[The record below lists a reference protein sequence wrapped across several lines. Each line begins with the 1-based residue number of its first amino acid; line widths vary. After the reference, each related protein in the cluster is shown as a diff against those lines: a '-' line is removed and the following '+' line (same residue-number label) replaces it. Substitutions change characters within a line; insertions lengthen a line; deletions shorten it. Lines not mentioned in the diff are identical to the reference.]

1 MYVRTFYA
9 RCKHNN
15 LYATT
20 FFMRVIYLREKK
32 IQKKK
37 KEKKELKK
45 NANAKPSY
53 ISQSFETYTNVL
65 KPSVSLPR
73 LL

>member
-15 LYATT
+15 LCATT
-20 FFMRVIYLREKK
+20 FFHACDLFERKK
-32 IQKKK
+32 IQKKE
-37 KEKKELKK
+37 EKKELKKK